1 MINQITQITISLHD
15 VWMLTMQSRN
25 IWDGDDSEQESL
37 ITFVAEL
44 NSDQSTDF
52 ESTMILGA
60 ADGILRPKVF
70 AV

>member
-1 MINQITQITISLHD
+1 
-15 VWMLTMQSRN
+15 MQSRN